1 MLVFSV
7 LQVTRKAKWVYEC
20 LFWFPHVKKLEY
32 ENIFACTYYMS
43 FQAFMAIVDM
53 LYQYIAYDYLTKE
66 YTCTHQPVH
75 AEITVAIGQ
84 QWLTV
89 AHTLI

>member
-1 MLVFSV
+1 
-7 LQVTRKAKWVYEC
+7 
-20 LFWFPHVKKLEY
+20 
-32 ENIFACTYYMS
+32 MS